1 MKNKRWIYLVS
12 VFALWILPLFSS
24 DSSEAAMCAFRNPDK
39 DIYVLFPK
47 ATGYRSV
54 IKMLDKKAQ
63 EKVEEYLG
71 QKIDFDEVG
80 EHKFYLILKDKDVIG
95 IIRPHAERG
104 KYGIVEMVW
113 AFTPDG
119 RIRDYKIQ
127 RSRERNTD
135 KVKCEEFRGQ
145 FKGKTLKVKFTETG
159 SKKINSTVF
168 KVLEKSE
175 RISSIV
181 AYSAKKNL
189 FLYKY
194 FFPEYNKN
202 VEEIPKEKSTQKSE
216 GKRNSK

>member
-24 DSSEAAMCAFRNPDK
+24 DSSEAAMCAFRNPDR
-39 DIYVLFPK
+39 DVYVMFPK

-71 QKIDFDEVG
+71 QKIDFDEAG
-80 EHKFYLILKDKDVIG
+80 GHKFYLILKDKDVIG

-113 AFTPDG
+113 AFTLDG

-127 RSRERNTD
+127 RSRERNTE
-135 KVKCEEFRGQ
+135 KVRDEEFRKQ
-145 FKGKTLKVKFTETG
+145 FKGKTLIASFTETN
-159 SKKINSTVF
+159 SRKINSKLF
-168 KVLEKSE
+168 KVPEKSE
-175 RISSIV
+175 KISSVV

-189 FLYKY
+189 FLYKL
-194 FFPEYNKN
+194 FFPEYNK
-202 VEEIPKEKSTQKSE
+202 EIVQDSKGESRHSSKEKDEK
-216 GKRNSK
+216 K

>member
-1 MKNKRWIYLVS
+1 MKNKRWIYVVS

-24 DSSEAAMCAFRNPDK
+24 DSLEAAMCAFRNPDK
-39 DIYVLFPK
+39 EIYVLFPK

-80 EHKFYLILKDKDVIG
+80 GHKFYLILKDKDVIG

-113 AFTPDG
+113 AFTLDG

-135 KVKCEEFRGQ
+135 KVKCEEFRRQ
-145 FKGKTLKVKFTETG
+145 FKGKTLKIEFTETG

-202 VEEIPKEKSTQKSE
+202 VEEIPKEKSRQNSE